1 MLPLVNIINC
11 KEANYLLFN
20 TNDLISRTLYNSG
33 QWQEYLIVISKFF
46 VKGVDKPLIID
57 IGANLGAYSIPLA
70 KSIQAVEGTVIGF
83 EPQRTIYYQL
93 CGNLIL
99 NRLDNYVAY
108 NSAVGE
114 KNCMIEMPVL
124 SYEKHHNIGAF
135 SLEREFRIAKGIEQY
150 TSYEKFTSAQMITLD
165 SLQTPKS
172 PSLIKIDV
180 EGYELNVLKGGVK
193 FLEEHSYPPLLFE
206 AWSAAWFAEHK
217 KDLFKF
223 IAELGYTISLTIGEE
238 YVAQHPKHPVNVEFQ
253 KHDDGRVNMV
263 RTR

>member
-1 MLPLVNIINC
+1 MLPQVNIIKC

-33 QWQEYLIVISKFF
+33 QWQEYLIIISKFF

-70 KSIQAVEGTVIGF
+70 KSIQAVEGAVIGF
-83 EPQRTIYYQL
+83 EPQRTVFYQL
-93 CGNLIL
+93 CGNVVL
-99 NRLDNYVAY
+99 NQLDNYVAH

-114 KNCMIEMPVL
+114 KNCMIEIPVL

-135 SLEREFRIAKGIEQY
+135 SLEREFRVAKGIEQY
-150 TSYEKFTSAQMITLD
+150 TSYEKFTPATMIMLD